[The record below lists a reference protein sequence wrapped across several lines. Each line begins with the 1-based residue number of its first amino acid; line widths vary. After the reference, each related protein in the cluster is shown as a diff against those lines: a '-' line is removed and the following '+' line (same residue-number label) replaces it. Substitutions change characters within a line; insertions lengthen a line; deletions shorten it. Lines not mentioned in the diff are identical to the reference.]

1 MFIERGRYMWDTGYS
16 SDIWALLDP
25 ASLREVNSLFLQLNR
40 SQVSETKTKR
50 RIPFEY
56 YASAENRY
64 K

>member
-1 MFIERGRYMWDTGYS
+1 MWDTGYS